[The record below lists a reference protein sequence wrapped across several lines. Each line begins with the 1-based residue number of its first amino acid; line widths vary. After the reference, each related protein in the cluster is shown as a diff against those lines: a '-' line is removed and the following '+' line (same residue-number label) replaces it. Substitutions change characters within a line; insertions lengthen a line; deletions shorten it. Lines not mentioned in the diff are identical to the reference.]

1 MIASSHSTLDQSAG
15 RSYSRR
21 SSTELRVS
29 ARELPLALSRG
40 RRTLAPVNLLSDRQW
55 FGLAVAMFAISTAY
69 SVFLWRRGFRRAEWA
84 NFLLLAV
91 ALVCQTL
98 AMLQRG
104 FSMKQCPV
112 FNLFEATMFV
122 TWVLVV
128 CLLVLGAMPR
138 LRFLAAFAAP
148 VLLAVG
154 IFALMPALD
163 PPHGPKPE
171 FRGALPS
178 LHVTL
183 ILLAYGGFGLSCVAG
198 LLFLWQNRNLKQD
211 RTTAILSFLP
221 SVQRLE
227 RIVGEAMLVGLLLLT
242 VGLALGAYYLHLHR
256 ADLPTGTDPK
266 IVWSALVWLV
276 YLGLLIARWKFAQS
290 GRRLAW
296 GAVGVFVFIPLT
308 FWGTNLLSPLHQS

>member
-1 MIASSHSTLDQSAG
+1 
-15 RSYSRR
+15 
-21 SSTELRVS
+21 
-29 ARELPLALSRG
+29 
-40 RRTLAPVNLLSDRQW
+40 
-55 FGLAVAMFAISTAY
+55 MFAISTAY
-69 SVFLWRRGFRRAEWA
+69 SIFLWRRGFRRDEWV
-84 NFLLLAV
+84 NFILLAL
-91 ALVCQTL
+91 ALICQTV
-98 AMLQRG
+98 AMFQRG

-122 TWVLVV
+122 TWALVLS
-128 CLLVLGAMPR
+128 LLVLGLMPR

-154 IFALMPALD
+154 IFALMKQLD
-163 PPHGPKPE
+163 PPHGPRPE

-183 ILLAYGGFGLSCVAG
+183 ILLAYGSFGLSCVAG
-198 LLFLWQNRNLKQD
+198 FLFLWQNRNLKQD

-227 RIVGEAMLVGLLLLT
+227 RIVGESMFVGWTLLT
-242 VGLALGAYYLHLHR
+242 IGLALGAWYLLGHR
-256 ADLPTGTDPK
+256 DKLPSGPDPK
-266 IVWSALVWLV
+266 IVWSAAVWLV

-296 GAVGVFVFIPLT
+296 GAVGLFLFILLT
-308 FWGTNLLSPLHQS
+308 FWGTNLLSPIHQG